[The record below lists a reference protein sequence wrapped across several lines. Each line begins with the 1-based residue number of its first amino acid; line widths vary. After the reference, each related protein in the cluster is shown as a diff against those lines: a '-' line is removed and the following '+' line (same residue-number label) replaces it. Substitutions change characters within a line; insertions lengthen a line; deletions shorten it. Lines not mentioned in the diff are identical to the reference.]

1 MKTYFITVTSM
12 EVAKKI
18 DPNAELAKVL
28 DPVPLY
34 YTYCCSETKVYM
46 MPERYVAKVQTAL
59 SRKQIKK
66 IKGVV
71 RLRAHLKEN
80 YRQYVVHQVC

>member
-1 MKTYFITVTSM
+1 MKTYFITVTDM
-12 EVAKKI
+12 NVAKSI
-18 DPNAELAKVL
+18 DQNAELARVL

-34 YTYCCSETKVYM
+34 YTYCCSETKIYM
-46 MPERYVAKVQTAL
+46 MPKRYVAKVQTDL
-59 SRKQIKK
+59 SRKKIKK

-80 YRQYVVHQVC
+80 YRQYVDHQVC